1 MRIRSFAKINL
12 GLEIL
17 GERPDGYH
25 EIRTLYQAVDL
36 CDELEFEDSADDG
49 IVLEGD
55 DASIPW
61 DASNLVHKAASA
73 LREAAGVRRGARIK
87 VYKRIP
93 AGRGLGGGSSNAAV
107 SILALDRLWGLGL
120 GAAALR
126 SIAGGLGSDVAYFLH
141 GGLCLGEGRGEV
153 LTELAD
159 GPSAACVIGWPDFG
173 VSTPAA
179 YRAFPPSLTS
189 THKASKINRFL
200 EDGEFRSLE
209 NDLESV
215 VVAEHPEIA
224 RLKGFFQEK
233 GAALALMSGSGSAVF
248 GLFPERETARII
260 SENPSRSWK
269 LFSSRML
276 ARKEYWNAIGVGASP
291 SW

>member
-12 GLEIL
+12 GLEVL

-36 CDELEFEDSADDG
+36 CDELEFEDRVDGG

-55 DASIPW
+55 DPSIPW
-61 DASNLVHKAASA
+61 DAANLVHKAATA
-73 LREAAGVRRGARIK
+73 LREAAGVGRGARIK

-93 AGRGLGGGSSNAAV
+93 AGRGLGGGSSNAAAA
-107 SILALDRLWGLGL
+107 IMALDRLWGLGL
-120 GAAALR
+120 GAEALR
-126 SIAGGLGSDVAYFLH
+126 NIAADLGSDVAYFLH

-159 GPSAACVIGWPDFG
+159 GPSSVCVIGWPDFG
-173 VSTPAA
+173 VSTPDA
-179 YRAFPPSLTS
+179 YRAFPSSLTS

-200 EDGEFRSLE
+200 EDGEFRFLE

-224 RLKGFFQEK
+224 RLKGFLQEK

-248 GLFPERETARII
+248 GLFPDGEKARTL

-269 LFSSRML
+269 LFSSRTL
-276 ARKEYWNAIGVGASP
+276 ARKEYWNGIGVGASP